1 MTERLPSAAELA
13 DFAQKLLENFPL
25 NRWHGKARQA
35 ITKLQAEKIAVACSG
50 GADSTF
56 ALMMIYAAFPQCRER
71 IQVLHFNHR
80 LRSDSDEDENFVL
93 NLAKR
98 LGLSCSTFRPE
109 CRNQTKVDEGTLRE
123 QRLNSFLDLCKTS
136 DTGLIVQ
143 GHNQDDVAE
152 TIIWRLSRGSSPQGL
167 CAPRPV
173 HKHGQV
179 HIVRPFLAISREE
192 IRSGLAD
199 VKMTWREDST
209 NQSSSYLRNRI
220 RMNGLRLLKQDVD
233 RDLLGGM
240 SRSRDL
246 LEEQEDAMKEWTVL
260 AQDKCLKEGKLDTI
274 ELKTVPVAIRRRI
287 IYNWISAEINP
298 NALSPNQMEQILK
311 SVASDEKLDLSI
323 SPDRKVMLS
332 ENRLLVKVK
341 KPDSAGWTLCAF
353 ARNQALF
360 LPDGKFIRFST
371 KTTTPALIQ
380 RILEGQVDASKEAY
394 LVPKG
399 RIPVSLFCRTRI
411 PGDSYKPLGAPG
423 SKKIKNWM
431 IDRKLEPS
439 ERESLPLTIDSKGQI
454 IWVPGLPPA
463 ETHRVQHGVKEV
475 IHLTYGLS
483 ATLL

>member
-1 MTERLPSAAELA
+1 
-13 DFAQKLLENFPL
+13 
-25 NRWHGKARQA
+25 
-35 ITKLQAEKIAVACSG
+35 
-50 GADSTF
+50 
-56 ALMMIYAAFPQCRER
+56 MMIYAAFPQCRER

-109 CRNQTKVDEGTLRE
+109 CPNQTKVDEGTLRE

-136 DTGLIVQ
+136 DTRLIVQ
-143 GHNQDDVAE
+143 GHNQDGVAE

-179 HIVRPFLAISREE
+179 HIVRPFLVISREE
-192 IRSGLAD
+192 IRSGLAG

-246 LEEQEDAMKEWTVL
+246 LEEQEDAMNEWTVL

-371 KTTTPALIQ
+371 KTTTP
-380 RILEGQVDASKEAY
+380 
-394 LVPKG
+394 P
-399 RIPVSLFCRTRI
+399 
-411 PGDSYKPLGAPG
+411 
-423 SKKIKNWM
+423 
-431 IDRKLEPS
+431 
-439 ERESLPLTIDSKGQI
+439 
-454 IWVPGLPPA
+454 
-463 ETHRVQHGVKEV
+463 
-475 IHLTYGLS
+475 
-483 ATLL
+483 

>member
-1 MTERLPSAAELA
+1 M
-13 DFAQKLLENFPL
+13 
-25 NRWHGKARQA
+25 
-35 ITKLQAEKIAVACSG
+35 
-50 GADSTF
+50 
-56 ALMMIYAAFPQCRER
+56 
-71 IQVLHFNHR
+71 
-80 LRSDSDEDENFVL
+80 
-93 NLAKR
+93 
-98 LGLSCSTFRPE
+98 
-109 CRNQTKVDEGTLRE
+109 
-123 QRLNSFLDLCKTS
+123 NSFLDLCKTS

-246 LEEQEDAMKEWTVL
+246 LEEQEDAMNEWTVL

-394 LVPKG
+394 LAPKG

-439 ERESLPLTIDSKGQI
+439 ERESVPLAIDSKGQI

>member
-13 DFAQKLLENFPL
+13 DLAEKLLEHFPL

-35 ITKLQAEKIAVACSG
+35 IIKFQAGKIAVACSG

-56 ALMMIYAAFPQCRER
+56 ALLMIYAAFPQCRER
-71 IQVLHFNHR
+71 IHVLHFNHR
-80 LRSDSDEDENFVL
+80 LRADANEDENFVL

-98 LGLSCSTFRPE
+98 LGLSCTTFSSD
-109 CRNQTKVDEGTLRE
+109 NQTPTKVDEGTLRE
-123 QRLNSFLDLCKTS
+123 QRLNSFLDLCKTRG
-136 DTGLIVQ
+136 TGLIVQ

-192 IRSGLAD
+192 IRSGLSD

-246 LEEQEDAMKEWTVL
+246 LEEQEDAMNEWTVL
-260 AQDKCLKEGKLDTI
+260 AQGKCLKEGKLDTT

-298 NALSPNQMEQILK
+298 NALSPNQMGQILK

-332 ENRLLVKVK
+332 ENRLIVKVL

-380 RILEGQVDASKEAY
+380 RIIEGQVDASKEAY
-394 LVPKG
+394 LAPKG

-475 IHLTYGLS
+475 IHLTYGRS

>member
-1 MTERLPSAAELA
+1 MTPRKPSFG
-13 DFAQKLLENFPL
+13 DF
-25 NRWHGKARQA
+25 HGDQAR
-35 ITKLQAEKIAVACSG
+35 KGSG
-50 GADSTF
+50 
-56 ALMMIYAAFPQCRER
+56 
-71 IQVLHFNHR
+71 
-80 LRSDSDEDENFVL
+80 
-93 NLAKR
+93 
-98 LGLSCSTFRPE
+98 
-109 CRNQTKVDEGTLRE
+109 
-123 QRLNSFLDLCKTS
+123 
-136 DTGLIVQ
+136 
-143 GHNQDDVAE
+143 
-152 TIIWRLSRGSSPQGL
+152 
-167 CAPRPV
+167 APRPV

-192 IRSGLAD
+192 IRSGLAG

-220 RMNGLRLLKQDVD
+220 RMNGLRLLKQDAD

-246 LEEQEDAMKEWTVL
+246 LEEQEDAMNEWTVL

-341 KPDSAGWTLCAF
+341 KPDSAGWTLCSF

-371 KTTTPALIQ
+371 KTTTP
-380 RILEGQVDASKEAY
+380 
-394 LVPKG
+394 P
-399 RIPVSLFCRTRI
+399 
-411 PGDSYKPLGAPG
+411 
-423 SKKIKNWM
+423 
-431 IDRKLEPS
+431 
-439 ERESLPLTIDSKGQI
+439 
-454 IWVPGLPPA
+454 
-463 ETHRVQHGVKEV
+463 
-475 IHLTYGLS
+475 
-483 ATLL
+483 

>member
-1 MTERLPSAAELA
+1 
-13 DFAQKLLENFPL
+13 
-25 NRWHGKARQA
+25 
-35 ITKLQAEKIAVACSG
+35 
-50 GADSTF
+50 
-56 ALMMIYAAFPQCRER
+56 
-71 IQVLHFNHR
+71 
-80 LRSDSDEDENFVL
+80 
-93 NLAKR
+93 
-98 LGLSCSTFRPE
+98 
-109 CRNQTKVDEGTLRE
+109 
-123 QRLNSFLDLCKTS
+123 
-136 DTGLIVQ
+136 
-143 GHNQDDVAE
+143 
-152 TIIWRLSRGSSPQGL
+152 
-167 CAPRPV
+167 
-173 HKHGQV
+173 
-179 HIVRPFLAISREE
+179 
-192 IRSGLAD
+192 
-199 VKMTWREDST
+199 
-209 NQSSSYLRNRI
+209 
-220 RMNGLRLLKQDVD
+220 MNGLRLLKQDVD

-246 LEEQEDAMKEWTVL
+246 LEEQEDAMNEWTVL

-394 LVPKG
+394 LAPKG

-439 ERESLPLTIDSKGQI
+439 ERESLPLAIDSKGQI